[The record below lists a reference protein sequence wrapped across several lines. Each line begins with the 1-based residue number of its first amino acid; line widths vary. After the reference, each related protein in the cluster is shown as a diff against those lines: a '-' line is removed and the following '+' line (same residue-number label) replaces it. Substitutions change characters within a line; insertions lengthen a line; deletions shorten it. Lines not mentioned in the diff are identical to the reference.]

1 MYKKRILGLAIASA
15 LTLTGCLDDNK
26 IVDESNAGASHGSP
40 SGGTAS
46 DTAAFPVFFPA
57 SSEFPIPNDLLFSG
71 TNDGTFVDLAAP
83 GASPVTDALTKLS
96 GASTSAGIDIKMSQ
110 LIDEDSVDGT
120 PFIGGTF
127 TGANFNP
134 SQNIFLIELSY
145 ASGDPLQGFAAGE
158 PPTPNPTQAVSVN
171 YTAEVKTLDGT
182 SYLRILPKNP
192 LKPLTRYVVAIT
204 DSIIDLNGDNIIA
217 SPGVAGYAALT
228 DADAPLAN
236 PALDPIKSLINGLWE
251 PLALGYIGSTTN
263 AVRAGASLPAITEDN
278 IALTYSF
285 MTSGDEAVLD
295 YIADPSTWITASV
308 TNLVKVGAMK
318 AAVAGGAG
326 SFAAVEAVVDG
337 AYDAWLPSS
346 LNPALA
352 GCDAAPAGALR
363 FSCAGTNLYAAFEGG
378 TLGFTANFPDP
389 EASTITMNGAATDV
403 TGLIPDLAA
412 SIPAGAVFADQG
424 TMTVPY
430 YSGLPAGF
438 VDGAGYT
445 PPSAGE
451 AATGTGLALKYT
463 SWEADATLAT
473 TLNVAFYCS
482 GLAIPQGFTAP
493 SLLLADGSPNPDGL
507 DCSGALNPADFTT
520 APAST
525 VVNYLFPFPAAR
537 DDVTIPVL
545 SIYPNPA
552 AIGGA
557 TDLKT
562 MIWGHGLTGD
572 RSNALGFGSLAVAN
586 GIALAGATAGESLHA
601 VIAIDE
607 PLHGVV
613 SGPLEASAF
622 NAVER
627 HFGFQSGGAGPTNPP
642 TVIEAGG
649 SGALFINFES
659 FLTSRDNNRQHALDL
674 MTLRESL
681 PATTLSGNTLG
692 GNYFY
697 SGHSLGTINSQ
708 AFVGV
713 VNDTASASDDI
724 TAAAF
729 FTPGGGV
736 ARFFEN
742 SPAFGGIIAD
752 ALGPVGVTPDTS
764 NYQAYLNVLQ
774 ASFDGFDAIN
784 YADRFAGP
792 VVDGGTPVL
801 YFLAANDLVIPVDI
815 SSTDRTLQTV
825 TIPNGNT
832 VSGSVSH
839 LSGAEPLVRISGAT
853 PLDAA
858 APGTQAITQA
868 VARYKPC
875 VATHGSP
882 SIPAAPGSSF
892 AENLSHTIGLI
903 TSDGAAVNVTADYV
917 DLIQDLPLPAIID
930 DADCPV

>member
-57 SSEFPIPNDLLFSG
+57 SSEFPVPNDLLFSG

-110 LIDEDSVDGT
+110 LIDEDSVDGS

-158 PPTPNPTQAVSVN
+158 PPTPNPTQALSVD

-204 DSIIDLNGDNIIA
+204 DSITDLNGDNIIA

-263 AVRAGASLPAITEDN
+263 AVRAGASLPALTEDN

-318 AAVAGGAG
+318 AALAGGAG

-337 AYDAWLPSS
+337 AYENWVAEDLS
-346 LNPALA
+346 PALV
-352 GCDAAPAGALR
+352 GCDLAYPLPADADDR
-363 FSCAGTNLYAAFEGG
+363 FNCAGDGLYAAFGG
-378 TLGFTANFPDP
+378 SATFPEPTAT
-389 EASTITMNGAATDV
+389 TITMNGAATDV
-403 TGLIPDLAA
+403 TVLNPALAA
-412 SIPAGAVFADQG
+412 SIPAGAVLADQG

-445 PPSAGE
+445 PPTAGT
-451 AATGTGLALKYT
+451 AAAGTGLALKYT

-473 TLNVAFYCS
+473 TLNIAFYCS

-493 SLLLADGSPNPDGL
+493 AITGPDAL

-520 APAST
+520 APVST

-601 VIAIDE
+601 MIAIDE

-627 HFGFQSGGAGPTNPP
+627 HFGFQDDGAGPTNPP
-642 TVIEAGG
+642 AVIEAGG
-649 SGALFINFES
+649 SGSMFINIES

-674 MTLRESL
+674 MTLRKSL

-713 VNDTASASDDI
+713 VNDTTAADDDI

-742 SPAFGGIIAD
+742 SPAFGGIVAD
-752 ALGPVGVTPDTS
+752 GLAPAGVTPDTS
-764 NYQAYLNVLQ
+764 NFQAYVNTLQ
-774 ASFDGFDAIN
+774 ASFDAFDAIN
-784 YADRFAGP
+784 FADRFAGE
-792 VVDGGTPVL
+792 TPVL

-832 VSGSVSH
+832 VSGSVSF

-853 PLDAA
+853 PLDAL
-858 APGTQAITQA
+858 APGTQPITQA

-882 SIPAAPGSSF
+882 SIPAAAGSAF

-903 TSDGAAVNVTADYV
+903 SSDGAAVNVTADYV
-917 DLIQDLPLPAIID
+917 DLIQDLPLPALID
-930 DADCPV
+930 DADCPT